1 MPETPEKL
9 QPKIETK
16 STWEEPSLRK
26 VGSVGDV
33 LNGGGGKLSVT
44 LNDTGDVR
52 KPKGQG

>member
-9 QPKIETK
+9 QPKIRTK

-33 LNGGGGKLSVT
+33 LRGGGGKMSIT
-44 LNDTGDVR
+44 TNDTGDVR
-52 KPKGQG
+52 KPKGQE